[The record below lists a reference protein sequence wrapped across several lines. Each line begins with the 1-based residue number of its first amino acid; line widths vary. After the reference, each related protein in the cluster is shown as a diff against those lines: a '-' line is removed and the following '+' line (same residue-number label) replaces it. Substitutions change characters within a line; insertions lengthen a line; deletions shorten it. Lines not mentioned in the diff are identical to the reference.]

1 MSWFKRVI
9 PTLIKFERQHSG
21 MTVFYQCPDCGFKQ
35 RSKAEKRIK
44 CHRCGRSY
52 KKSDAKKT
60 RDKTDEIDEEVGT
73 GFFRYTK
80 SED

>member
-1 MSWFKRVI
+1 MA
-9 PTLIKFERQHSG
+9 
-21 MTVFYQCPDCGFKQ
+21 VFYQCPDCGFKQ
-35 RSKAEKRIK
+35 RSEAEKRVK

-52 KKSDAKKT
+52 KKSDARKT
-60 RDKTDEIDEEVGT
+60 KDKTDEIDEEKGT